1 MADENYKI
9 QVSFFTRDNV
19 ASLEQFRDNISRL
32 SSNLKAQIDA
42 KSQAKGGAG
51 VFAGILMGAIMGR
64 ALGRARSS
72 LGKMNNEL
80 RETRE
85 KNIYKDPYVKGLEKT
100 NEALEKKMMQEVDA
114 ARSQG
119 IKEGRSQ
126 GAKTLNRATSRMKS
140 QVGNLQKQ
148 LQENESMKKSVESA
162 RKEGYDAAS
171 KEAAKRAFEK
181 TEKRPLESAQRARQG
196 GFDFTS
202 EAKENRRK
210 VIQANMEAH
219 AEKVKNSKLNLQNK
233 ELTNE
238 AKKNRR
244 KAIQANMEAHAE
256 KVKNSKLNLQNKELT
271 KQNKELIKESKWKS
285 DIYKIEMNENI
296 ENQKKLSALEK
307 KISESKVARSLG
319 QQTRRNREK
328 IQMGKEPESLS
339 QEAQDLQK
347 RRETAADLVRQQKET
362 MWQKHET
369 VSPVEPPDVYTPI
382 QKPVRKKPRTE
393 KQKDESRKGHEEDE
407 RLPQM
412 RRNEQLQTAQ
422 GDY

>member
-32 SSNLKAQIDA
+32 ASNLKSQIDA

-51 VFAGILMGAIMGR
+51 AFASILMGAIMGK
-64 ALGRARSS
+64 ALGKARSS
-72 LGKMNNEL
+72 LGKMSNEL
-80 RETRE
+80 KYQKSQRRKGVEDRRETRE
-85 KNIYKDPYVKGLEKT
+85 RDLYQNPYVKKLEKT
-100 NEALEKKMMQEVDA
+100 NEALEKKTMQETDN

-140 QVGNLQKQ
+140 EVGNLQKQ

-171 KEAAKRAFEK
+171 KEAAKRSFEK
-181 TEKRPLESAQRARQG
+181 TEKRPLESAQRPKQG
-196 GFDFTS
+196 GFDFTN
-202 EAKENRRK
+202 EAKE
-210 VIQANMEAH
+210 
-219 AEKVKNSKLNLQNK
+219 
-233 ELTNE
+233 
-238 AKKNRR
+238 NRR
-244 KAIQANMEAHAE
+244 KAIQANMEAQAY
-256 KVKNSKLNLQNKELT
+256 KARNSELNLQNKEL
-271 KQNKELIKESKWKS
+271 IKENKWKS
-285 DIYKIEMNENI
+285 DVYKIEMNENI
-296 ENQKKLSALEK
+296 ETQKKLSELEK

-319 QQTRRNREK
+319 QQTRRQREN
-328 IQMGKEPESLS
+328 IQMGKEPQTLS
-339 QEAQDLQK
+339 KEVQDLQI

-362 MWQKHET
+362 MWQKHEA
-369 VSPVEPPDVYTPI
+369 VSPVETPDVYTPI
-382 QKPVRKKPRTE
+382 ERPVRKSPRAE
-393 KQKDESRKGHEEDE
+393 KQKENRRKDYDEDE
-407 RLPQM
+407 ILQQM